1 MLVYLSGPGA
11 GPGWTTP
18 TGPAGGG
25 PGGYR
30 CGPRRTRGCRPRAGK
45 RRMRSGT
52 PKDEAWAGPD
62 ASYALQPECLPG
74 PRCSSGWVTGGGRG
88 GGGARAGRR
97 PTNVLTDTDD
107 GGREGEGE
115 VRAAAAYITQAV
127 E

>member
-1 MLVYLSGPGA
+1 VGDRGAIAVVLAGPGA
-11 GPGWTTP
+11 VVLARGSGGCGPGLQKTKR
-18 TGPAGGG
+18 GPVRMLLTLSSACPG
-25 PGGYR
+25 PGVR
-30 CGPRRTRGCRPRAGK
+30 
-45 RRMRSGT
+45 
-52 PKDEAWAGPD
+52 
-62 ASYALQPECLPG
+62 Q
-74 PRCSSGWVTGGGRG
+74 GGSLV

>member
-1 MLVYLSGPGA
+1 MVLAGPGA
-11 GPGWTTP
+11 VVLARGSGGCGQGLQKTKRGPVRMLHTLSSLSACRGPGVRQ
-18 TGPAGGG
+18 GGSLGGG
-25 PGGYR
+25 GG
-30 CGPRRTRGCRPRAGK
+30 
-45 RRMRSGT
+45 
-52 PKDEAWAGPD
+52 
-62 ASYALQPECLPG
+62 
-74 PRCSSGWVTGGGRG
+74 G

>member
-1 MLVYLSGPGA
+1 VFVRVGHWGGA
-11 GPGWTTP
+11 G
-18 TGPAGGG
+18 
-25 PGGYR
+25 
-30 CGPRRTRGCRPRAGK
+30 
-45 RRMRSGT
+45 
-52 PKDEAWAGPD
+52 
-62 ASYALQPECLPG
+62 
-74 PRCSSGWVTGGGRG
+74 G

>member
-1 MLVYLSGPGA
+1 VVLAGPGA
-11 GPGWTTP
+11 VVLARGSGGCGPGLQKTKR
-18 TGPAGGG
+18 GPVRMLHTLSSLSACRG
-25 PGGYR
+25 PGVR
-30 CGPRRTRGCRPRAGK
+30 
-45 RRMRSGT
+45 
-52 PKDEAWAGPD
+52 
-62 ASYALQPECLPG
+62 Q
-74 PRCSSGWVTGGGRG
+74 GGSLG